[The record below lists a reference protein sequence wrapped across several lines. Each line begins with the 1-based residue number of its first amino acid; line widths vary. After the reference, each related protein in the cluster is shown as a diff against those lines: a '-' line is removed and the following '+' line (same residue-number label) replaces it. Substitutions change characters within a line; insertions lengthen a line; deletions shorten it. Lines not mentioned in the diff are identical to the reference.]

1 MVNRIEKKRWDY
13 KGMPVAPQRNAESR
27 RQRWTGLGQL
37 TLVEHALCP
46 LDPAT
51 SLVENLVHDSAYFF
65 MDRNRHVCQARAK
78 VISPSGLSATDE
90 FYLWGLLA
98 LTFAQPQADANLF
111 ATPHY
116 CLRQLGV
123 IDQHARRGGQQYQQ
137 FAKAIERLSQVTYL
151 NDRFYDP
158 VRAEHRKV
166 SFGFLSYSLPL
177 DPESS
182 RAWRIAWDPIF
193 FDLFRAAGGSFRFDL
208 ATYRELDPASRR
220 LFLLLSK
227 ILSRR
232 QSSPRFELRHL
243 AVNVL
248 GFAPTI
254 ATRDLKVKVWR
265 CVERLNQ
272 LRVVKVLDK
281 ESLFAKSKRGE
292 YVMVLE
298 RGDYFAKARKAD
310 ARPIV
315 AETAIHDLLRN
326 LGFDDLGIARLLR
339 RFPVPMLREWTDI
352 TQMAKERFGAS
363 FFKKSPQAFLVDNLK
378 NAAKGNRT
386 PPDWWHEVRR
396 GEARIPAKSQAAS
409 AELTLSAGSDLSDEA
424 HQAYERIA
432 KEMFAVFRAGG
443 QPESAAK
450 VNDERF
456 ARECHERGMPD
467 LGLPVLR
474 LLKG

>member
-1 MVNRIEKKRWDY
+1 MKGGLPPRQESKRRRWN
-13 KGMPVAPQRNAESR
+13 GM
-27 RQRWTGLGQL
+27 GQL
-37 TLVEHALCP
+37 TLVEHSLCP
-46 LDPAT
+46 LDPAA
-51 SLVENLVHDSAYFF
+51 SLVENLVHDSAFF
-65 MDRNRHVCQARAK
+65 YMDRNRHFRQARAK
-78 VISPSGLSATDE
+78 IISPSGLSASDE

-98 LTFAQPQADANLF
+98 LTFAQPDADANLF

-193 FDLFRAAGGSFRFDL
+193 FDLVRAAGGSFRFDL

-232 QSSPRFELRHL
+232 QTSPKFDLRHL

-248 GFAPTI
+248 GFASTI

-265 CVERLNQ
+265 CVERLTELN
-272 LRVVKVLDK
+272 VVTSRDK
-281 ESLFAKSKRGE
+281 ESLFCKTKRGE
-292 YVMVLE
+292 YVIVLE
-298 RGDYFAKARKAD
+298 RGGYFTKPRETD
-310 ARPIV
+310 ARPLV
-315 AETAIHDLLRN
+315 AETAIHDLLRS

-339 RFPVPMLREWTDI
+339 RFPMPMLREWTDI
-352 TQMAKERFGAS
+352 TQSAKERFGVS
-363 FFKKSPQAFLVDNLK
+363 FFKKSAQAFLVDNLK
-378 NAAKGNRT
+378 SAAKGNRT

-396 GEARIPAKSQAAS
+396 AEARKDAKS
-409 AELTLSAGSDLSDEA
+409 EVVSAGMTLNAPPDLADEA
-424 HQAYERIA
+424 RQAYEKVA

-450 VNDERF
+450 DNAEKI
-456 ARECHERGMPD
+456 AREYVQGHEASLD
-467 LGLPVLR
+467 SSLFR
-474 LLKG
+474 LVKG

>member
-1 MVNRIEKKRWDY
+1 M
-13 KGMPVAPQRNAESR
+13 
-27 RQRWTGLGQL
+27 GQL
-37 TLVEHALCP
+37 TLVEHSLCP
-46 LDPAT
+46 LDPAA
-51 SLVENLVHDSAYFF
+51 SLVENLVHDSAFF
-65 MDRNRHVCQARAK
+65 YMDRSRHFRQARAK
-78 VISPSGLSATDE
+78 IISPSGLSASDE

-158 VRAEHRKV
+158 VRTEHRRV

-182 RAWRIAWDPIF
+182 RAWRISWDPIF
-193 FDLFRAAGGSFRFDL
+193 FDLVRAAGGSFRFDL

-232 QSSPRFELRHL
+232 QTSPRFELRHL
-243 AVNVL
+243 AVNAL
-248 GFAPTI
+248 GFASTI
-254 ATRDLKVKVWR
+254 ATRDLKIKVWR
-265 CVERLNQ
+265 CVERMTELH
-272 LRVVKVLDK
+272 VLKPVEK
-281 ESLFAKSKRGE
+281 EGHFSKTKRGE
-292 YVMVLE
+292 YFMVLE
-298 RGDYFAKARKAD
+298 RGDYFTKPRTAD
-310 ARPIV
+310 TRATVP
-315 AETAIHDLLRN
+315 ETAIHDLLRN
-326 LGFDDLGIARLLR
+326 LGFDDQGTCRLLR
-339 RFPVPMLREWTDI
+339 RFPMPMLREWTDI
-352 TQMAKERFGAS
+352 TQTAKERFGTG
-363 FFKKSPQAFLVDNLK
+363 FFKKCPQAFLVDNLK

-386 PPDWWHEVRR
+386 PPDWWHDVRRAEVR
-396 GEARIPAKSQAAS
+396 IQAKSRATS
-409 AELTLSAGSDLSDEA
+409 AEMTPIAVPELSDEA

-443 QPESAAK
+443 QLEAAAK
-450 VNDERF
+450 ENAEKF
-456 ARECHERGMPD
+456 AREYTQGNKA
-467 LGLPVLR
+467 GLNPPLFR
-474 LLKG
+474 LLMD

>member
-1 MVNRIEKKRWDY
+1 MQGSPQGRRKTWRRW
-13 KGMPVAPQRNAESR
+13 S
-27 RQRWTGLGQL
+27 GLGQL
-37 TLVEHALCP
+37 SLVEHSLCP
-46 LDPAT
+46 LDPAA
-51 SLVENLVHDSAYFF
+51 SLVENLVHDSAFF
-65 MDRNRHVCQARAK
+65 YMDGNRHYRQARARI
-78 VISPSGLSATDE
+78 ISPSGLSASDE

-123 IDQHARRGGQQYQQ
+123 IDQLARRGGHQYQQ

-158 VRAEHRKV
+158 VRAERRKV

-193 FDLFRAAGGSFRFDL
+193 FDLVQAAGGSFRFDL
-208 ATYRELDPASRR
+208 ATYRELDLANRR

-232 QSSPRFELRHL
+232 QTSPRFELRHL
-243 AVNVL
+243 AVSVL
-248 GFAPTI
+248 GFASTI

-265 CVERLNQ
+265 CVERLADLQ
-272 LRVVKVLDK
+272 VVKPVGK
-281 ESLFAKSKRGE
+281 ESLFCKTKRGE

-298 RGDYFAKARKAD
+298 RGAYFTKRRTAD
-310 ARPIV
+310 TRPTV
-315 AETAIHDLLRN
+315 PETPIHDLLRG
-326 LGFDDLGIARLLR
+326 LGFDDHGICRLLR
-339 RFPVPMLREWTDI
+339 RFSMPMLREWTDI
-352 TQMAKERFGAS
+352 TQTAKERFGAG

-378 NAAKGNRT
+378 NAAKGTRT

-396 GEARIPAKSQAAS
+396 AEARTQVKSLPPN
-409 AELTLSAGSDLSDEA
+409 AE
-424 HQAYERIA
+424 
-432 KEMFAVFRAGG
+432 
-443 QPESAAK
+443 
-450 VNDERF
+450 
-456 ARECHERGMPD
+456 
-467 LGLPVLR
+467 
-474 LLKG
+474 

>member
-1 MVNRIEKKRWDY
+1 M
-13 KGMPVAPQRNAESR
+13 
-27 RQRWTGLGQL
+27 GQL
-37 TLVEHALCP
+37 TLVEHSLCP
-46 LDPAT
+46 LDPAA
-51 SLVENLVHDSAYFF
+51 SLVENLVHDSAFF
-65 MDRNRHVCQARAK
+65 YMDGNRHFRQARAK
-78 VISPSGLSATDE
+78 IISPAGLSASDE

-123 IDQHARRGGQQYQQ
+123 IDQRARRGGQQYQQ

-193 FDLFRAAGGSFRFDL
+193 FDLVRPAGGSFRFDL

-232 QSSPRFELRHL
+232 QTSPRFELRHL

-248 GFAPTI
+248 GFASTI
-254 ATRDLKVKVWR
+254 ATRDLKMKVWR
-265 CVERLNQ
+265 CVERLNELQ
-272 LRVVKVLDK
+272 VVKVLDK
-281 ESLFAKSKRGE
+281 ESLFSKSKRGE
-292 YVMVLE
+292 YVTILE
-298 RGDYFAKARKAD
+298 RGDYFTKRQRANTPALVPEA
-310 ARPIV
+310 
-315 AETAIHDLLRN
+315 AIHDLLRA
-326 LGFDDLGIARLLR
+326 LGFDDHGICRLMR
-339 RFPVPMLREWTDI
+339 RYPMPMLREWTDI
-352 TQMAKERFGAS
+352 TQTAKERFGAG

-378 NAAKGNRT
+378 NAVRGART
-386 PPDWWHEVRR
+386 PPDWWHDVRR
-396 GEARIPAKSQAAS
+396 AEARIQAKTLAS
-409 AELTLSAGSDLSDEA
+409 PAELTLNETPDLSDEA
-424 HQAYERIA
+424 RLAYVRIA
-432 KEMFAVFRAGG
+432 TEMFAVFRAGG
-443 QPESAAK
+443 QAEPVAK
-450 VNDERF
+450 NNAEKF
-456 ARECHERGMPD
+456 AREYVHGD
-467 LGLPVLR
+467 KAGLDSPLFR

>member
-1 MVNRIEKKRWDY
+1 M
-13 KGMPVAPQRNAESR
+13 
-27 RQRWTGLGQL
+27 GQL
-37 TLVEHALCP
+37 TLVEHSLCP
-46 LDPAT
+46 LDPAA
-51 SLVENLVHDSAYFF
+51 SLVESLVHESAFF
-65 MDRNRHVCQARAK
+65 YMDGNRHYRQARARI
-78 VISPSGLSATDE
+78 ISPSGLSASDE

-123 IDQHARRGGQQYQQ
+123 IDQHARRGGHQYQQ
-137 FAKAIERLSQVTYL
+137 FARAIERLSQVKYL

-193 FDLFRAAGGSFRFDL
+193 FDLVRAAGGSFRFDL
-208 ATYRELDPASRR
+208 ATYRELDLANRR

-232 QSSPRFELRHL
+232 QTSPRFELRHL

-248 GFAPTI
+248 GFASTV

-265 CVERLNQ
+265 CVERLTELQ
-272 LRVVKVLDK
+272 VVKPLDK
-281 ESLFAKSKRGE
+281 ERLFSMTKRGE

-298 RGDYFAKARKAD
+298 RGDYFTKRRTTD
-310 ARPIV
+310 TRPLV
-315 AETAIHDLLRN
+315 PETAVHDLLRG
-326 LGFDDLGIARLLR
+326 LGFDDQAICRLLR
-339 RFPVPMLREWTDI
+339 RFTMPMLREWTDI
-352 TQMAKERFGAS
+352 TQTAKERFGVG
-363 FFKKSPQAFLVDNLK
+363 FFKKSPQAYLVDNLK

-396 GEARIPAKSQAAS
+396 
-409 AELTLSAGSDLSDEA
+409 AEGRSRATLQGATADLTLNVVPDLSEDCQEA
-424 HQAYERIA
+424 YGRIA
-432 KEMFAVFRAGG
+432 KEMFTVFSAGG
-443 QPESAAK
+443 QSPAFAK
-450 VNDERF
+450 VNAKKF
-456 ARECHERGMPD
+456 ASEYLQRGHAD
-467 LGLPVLR
+467 AELPLFR
-474 LLKG
+474 LLTGQGEGN

>member
-1 MVNRIEKKRWDY
+1 MKGGLQPRQGSKRRRWN
-13 KGMPVAPQRNAESR
+13 GM
-27 RQRWTGLGQL
+27 GQL
-37 TLVEHALCP
+37 TLVEHSLCP

-51 SLVENLVHDSAYFF
+51 SLVENLVHDSAFF
-65 MDRNRHVCQARAK
+65 YMDRNRHFRQARAK
-78 VISPSGLSATDE
+78 IISPSGLSASDE

-116 CLRQLGV
+116 CLRQLGA

-177 DPESS
+177 DPQSS

-193 FDLFRAAGGSFRFDL
+193 FDLVRAAGGSFRFDL

-232 QSSPRFELRHL
+232 QTSPKFELRHL

-265 CVERLNQ
+265 CVERLTELN
-272 LRVVKVLDK
+272 VVRSLDK
-281 ESLFAKSKRGE
+281 ESLFCKAKRGD

-298 RGDYFAKARKAD
+298 RGDYFTKPRKTD
-310 ARPIV
+310 ARPLV
-315 AETAIHDLLRN
+315 AETAIHDLLRS
-326 LGFDDLGIARLLR
+326 LGFDDLAIARLLH
-339 RFPVPMLREWTDI
+339 RFPMPMLREWTDI
-352 TQMAKERFGAS
+352 TQSAKERFGVS

-396 GEARIPAKSQAAS
+396 AEARKEAKSQAAS
-409 AELTLSAGSDLSDEA
+409 AEMTPSAVPDLSD
-424 HQAYERIA
+424 QAREVYERIA
-432 KEMFAVFRAGG
+432 KEMFTVFRAGG
-443 QPESAAK
+443 QSESTAK
-450 VNDERF
+450 LNAERLS
-456 ARECHERGMPD
+456 REYSQSNLPNLD
-467 LGLPVLR
+467 LPLFR

>member
-1 MVNRIEKKRWDY
+1 M
-13 KGMPVAPQRNAESR
+13 
-27 RQRWTGLGQL
+27 GQL
-37 TLVEHALCP
+37 TLVEHSLCP
-46 LDPAT
+46 LDPAA
-51 SLVENLVHDSAYFF
+51 SLVENLVHDSAFF
-65 MDRNRHVCQARAK
+65 YMDRNRHFRQARAK
-78 VISPSGLSATDE
+78 IISPSGLSASDE

-98 LTFAQPQADANLF
+98 LTFAQPNADANLF

-123 IDQHARRGGQQYQQ
+123 IDQHTRRGGHQYKQ

-177 DPESS
+177 DPESN

-193 FDLFRAAGGSFRFDL
+193 FEILCAAGGSFRFDL

-232 QSSPRFELRHL
+232 QTSPRFELRHL

-248 GFAPTI
+248 GFASTI

-265 CVERLNQ
+265 CVERLTELQ
-272 LRVVKVLDK
+272 VVKSLAK
-281 ESLFAKSKRGE
+281 QSLFCKTKRGE

-298 RGDYFAKARKAD
+298 RGDYFTKARKAD
-310 ARPIV
+310 TRPIV

-326 LGFDDLGIARLLR
+326 LGFNDIGICRLLR
-339 RFPVPMLREWTDI
+339 RFPMPMLREWTDI
-352 TQMAKERFGAS
+352 TQTAMERFGAG

-378 NAAKGNRT
+378 NATKGKRT
-386 PPDWWHEVRR
+386 PPDWWHEVRQT
-396 GEARIPAKSQAAS
+396 EARIQAKSQVAS
-409 AELTLSAGSDLSDEA
+409 AEMTPSAVPELSDEA
-424 HQAYERIA
+424 RQAYERIA

-450 VNDERF
+450 VNAERF
-456 ARECHERGMPD
+456 AREYSQTDLPD
-467 LGLPVLR
+467 LNLPFFR
-474 LLKG
+474 LVKG

>member
-1 MVNRIEKKRWDY
+1 M
-13 KGMPVAPQRNAESR
+13 
-27 RQRWTGLGQL
+27 GQL
-37 TLVEHALCP
+37 TLVEHSLCP
-46 LDPAT
+46 LDSAA
-51 SLVENLVHDSAYFF
+51 SLVENLVHDSAFCY
-65 MDRNRHVCQARAK
+65 MDRNRHYRKARARI
-78 VISPSGLSATDE
+78 ISPSGLSASDE

-98 LTFAQPQADANLF
+98 LTFGQPQADANLF

-123 IDQHARRGGQQYQQ
+123 IDQHACRGGHQYRQ

-193 FDLFRAAGGSFRFDL
+193 FDLVRAAGGSFRFDL
-208 ATYRELDPASRR
+208 ATYRELDLANRR

-232 QSSPRFELRHL
+232 QTSPRFELRHL

-248 GFAPTI
+248 GFASTI

-265 CVERLNQ
+265 CVERLTE
-272 LRVVKVLDK
+272 LHVLKPLDK
-281 ESLFAKSKRGE
+281 EGLFSKTKCGE

-298 RGDYFAKARKAD
+298 RGDYFTKRRTAVT
-310 ARPIV
+310 RPTV
-315 AETAIHDLLRN
+315 PETAIHDLLRG
-326 LGFDDLGIARLLR
+326 LGFDDIGICRLLR
-339 RFPVPMLREWTDI
+339 RFPMPMLREWTDI
-352 TQMAKERFGAS
+352 TQTAKERFGAS

-386 PPDWWHEVRR
+386 PPDWWHDVRR
-396 GEARIPAKSQAAS
+396 AEARTQAKSQVANAAMTVN
-409 AELTLSAGSDLSDEA
+409 APPDISDEA
-424 HQAYERIA
+424 RQAYERVA

-450 VNDERF
+450 VNAERV
-456 ARECHERGMPD
+456 AREYSQRDWPD
-467 LGLPVLR
+467 LNPPGFR
-474 LLKG
+474 LAKG

>member
-1 MVNRIEKKRWDY
+1 MSGGIQPIQ
-13 KGMPVAPQRNAESR
+13 GSSR
-27 RQRWTGLGQL
+27 RRWTGMGQL
-37 TLVEHALCP
+37 TLVEHSLCP
-46 LDPAT
+46 LDPAA
-51 SLVENLVHDSAYFF
+51 SLVENLVHDSEFF
-65 MDRNRHVCQARAK
+65 YMDGNRHYRQARARI
-78 VISPSGLSATDE
+78 ISPSGLSASDE

-116 CLRQLGV
+116 CLRQLSV
-123 IDQHARRGGQQYQQ
+123 IDQHARRGGHQYRQ

-193 FDLFRAAGGSFRFDL
+193 FDLVRAAGGSFRFDL
-208 ATYRELDPASRR
+208 ATYRELDLANRR

-232 QSSPRFELRHL
+232 QTSPRFELRHL

-248 GFAPTI
+248 GFASTI

-265 CVERLNQ
+265 CVERLMELQ
-272 LRVVKVLDK
+272 VVKPLDK
-281 ESLFAKSKRGE
+281 KNLFSITKRGE
-292 YVMVLE
+292 YVMALE
-298 RGDYFAKARKAD
+298 RGDYFTKRRTAD
-310 ARPIV
+310 TRPIV
-315 AETAIHDLLRN
+315 PESAIHDLLYG
-326 LGFDDLGIARLLR
+326 LGFDDLGICRLLR
-339 RFPVPMLREWTDI
+339 RFPMPMLREWTDI
-352 TQMAKERFGAS
+352 TQTAKERFGTS
-363 FFKKSPQAFLVDNLK
+363 YFKKSPQAFLVDNLK
-378 NAAKGNRT
+378 NAAKGTRT

-396 GEARIPAKSQAAS
+396 EEVRTLAKPHTTS
-409 AELTLSAGSDLSDEA
+409 AEMTLSVVPELCDEVR
-424 HQAYERIA
+424 QAYERIA

-443 QPESAAK
+443 QPESAAR
-450 VNDERF
+450 VNAEKF
-456 ARECHERGMPD
+456 AREYSRRPEF
-467 LGLPVLR
+467 GLPFSR

>member
-1 MVNRIEKKRWDY
+1 M
-13 KGMPVAPQRNAESR
+13 
-27 RQRWTGLGQL
+27 GQL
-37 TLVEHALCP
+37 TLVEHSLCP
-46 LDPAT
+46 LDPAA
-51 SLVENLVHDSAYFF
+51 SLVENLVHDSAFYY
-65 MDRNRHVCQARAK
+65 MDRNRHFRQARAK
-78 VISPSGLSATDE
+78 IISPSGLSASDE

-123 IDQHARRGGQQYQQ
+123 IDQHARRGGHQYQQ

-193 FDLFRAAGGSFRFDL
+193 FDLVRSAGGSFRFDL
-208 ATYRELDPASRR
+208 ATYRELDLANRR

-232 QSSPRFELRHL
+232 QTSPRFELRRL

-248 GFAPTI
+248 GFASTI

-265 CVERLNQ
+265 CVERLAELQ
-272 LRVVKVLDK
+272 VVKPLDK
-281 ESLFAKSKRGE
+281 KSLFGTTKRGE

-298 RGDYFAKARKAD
+298 RGDYFAK
-310 ARPIV
+310 RPRAEPPPTV
-315 AETAIHDLLRN
+315 SETAIHDLLRN
-326 LGFDDLGIARLLR
+326 LGFEDFGICQLLR
-339 RFPVPMLREWTDI
+339 RYPTPMLREWTDI
-352 TQMAKERFGAS
+352 TQTAKERFGATY
-363 FFKKSPQAFLVDNLK
+363 FKKSPQAYLVDNLK

-386 PPDWWHEVRR
+386 PPDWWHEFRR
-396 GEARIPAKSQAAS
+396 AEARTKAKALAAS
-409 AELTLSAGSDLSDEA
+409 AEMTLNTGPEVSDDA
-424 HQAYERIA
+424 RQAYEGIV
-432 KEMFAVFRAGG
+432 KEMFTVFVAGG
-443 QPESAAK
+443 QTESAAK
-450 VNDERF
+450 VNAEKF
-456 ARECHERGMPD
+456 ARECRERGMPD
-467 LGLPVLR
+467 LGLPFLR
-474 LLKG
+474 LLPG